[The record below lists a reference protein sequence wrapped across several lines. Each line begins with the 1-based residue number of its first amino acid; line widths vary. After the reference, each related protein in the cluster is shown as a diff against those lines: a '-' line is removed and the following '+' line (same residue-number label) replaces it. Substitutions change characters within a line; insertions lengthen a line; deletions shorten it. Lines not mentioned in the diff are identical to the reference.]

1 MRAKERIRYYARWG
15 VHVDSSH
22 HVGRGHTR
30 PQRTSPHTKAHA
42 TSDMARLRAAAARP
56 RAKLAPPPRA
66 PGAPAPRRERER
78 AYPPFPVARGA
89 ARPKSASNRDRRSAG
104 GLGGRRGD
112 VINIRSGLRSGSD
125 CCRH

>member
-1 MRAKERIRYYARWG
+1 MRAKEPILNYYARWG

-56 RAKLAPPPRA
+56 RAKLAPPPA
-66 PGAPAPRRERER
+66 PPGPR
-78 AYPPFPVARGA
+78 PRGG
-89 ARPKSASNRDRRSAG
+89 SASEPIPHFPSRA
-104 GLGGRRGD
+104 GRRARKARAI
-112 VINIRSGLRSGSD
+112 VIVDRPAG
-125 CCRH
+125 